1 MGTIKTCSLS
11 GSLGASLMKGIS
23 EDLDGKL
30 SIENNNGTTIKNS
43 LTNHES
49 V

>member
-1 MGTIKTCSLS
+1 MQFI
-11 GSLGASLMKGIS
+11 GSFGASLMKGIS

-30 SIENNNGTTIKNS
+30 SIENNNGTTIINS
-43 LTNHES
+43 FANHES